1 MTIQNEYITTIKT
14 SQVGNTSCLY
24 KIDKQSEMMK
34 QVEKLRD
41 EKTSP
46 GDYKEKMDKPII
58 IKGYFYTLLSETDK
72 SSQQKMIIDTKFS
85 TIKKLDIIFT
95 L

>member
-1 MTIQNEYITTIKT
+1 
-14 SQVGNTSCLY
+14 
-24 KIDKQSEMMK
+24 MMK

-58 IKGYFYTLLSETDK
+58 IKGCFYTLLSETDK

-85 TIKKLDIIFT
+85 TIKKLDISFT
-95 L
+95 LRLGCCFSSVILFL